1 MTGLASPSQI
11 RMSFLRWAIVAVPL
25 IVLLGSLSGG
35 IGGSAG
41 ESSWY
46 AALQKPALVPP
57 GWVFGVA
64 WTILY
69 ALMGLALA
77 MILNARGAY
86 GRPAALTLFGIQLAL
101 NLAWSPL
108 FFGAH
113 RIQAAFWLIL
123 AIFFFALLTTL
134 AFGRIRKWAAWV
146 MVPYLAWLCFAAVLN
161 WQIMQLNPGG
171 TAPGVVEY
179 QLS

>member
-1 MTGLASPSQI
+1 MTGLASPSQS

-77 MILNARGAY
+77 MILNARGE
-86 GRPAALTLFGIQLAL
+86 
-101 NLAWSPL
+101 
-108 FFGAH
+108 
-113 RIQAAFWLIL
+113 
-123 AIFFFALLTTL
+123 
-134 AFGRIRKWAAWV
+134 RKS
-146 MVPYLAWLCFAAVLN
+146 
-161 WQIMQLNPGG
+161 
-171 TAPGVVEY
+171 VVEGKSVSVRVD
-179 QLS
+179 LGGRSIIKKKK